1 MGWLF
6 ATLELKKNDYTYKIV
21 ITLINLSKTERA
33 RDLVIGDCF
42 LVELF
47 FSSLDHIPMY
57 FALYK

>member
-42 LVELF
+42 W
-47 FSSLDHIPMY
+47 
-57 FALYK
+57 